1 MTDSVSISI
10 QSGGKMIGQGAYG
23 CIFSP
28 PLLCRGAKKPRA
40 GWGSSKLGKMTEVSD
55 IKNEINA
62 AKALSKL
69 PDVKKYC
76 ILPEINTL
84 CNIAPISSQKEKDIE
99 KCDAL
104 NKYSAEDIMQ
114 YELEYGGKTLKT
126 RLETT
131 ELSTQ
136 FPFFEFMGQLLEIGA
151 FLALHGYIHNDMH
164 SSNIVMKKDLHPRL
178 IDFGRSYMY
187 NNINSREIEEISGV
201 YYNPALGQIP
211 PEITAHHGVNE
222 GVSLDTI
229 LTDLDAKKSGLM
241 YAERVLGISRK
252 EQLAEF
258 KEFWLSSLSV
268 QKGDW
273 VQFYKL
279 YWPVVDSWAVGHN
292 LVGILRRLVISK
304 QFTDSKDWIQKQ
316 GVVKTILK
324 GLLHASPKKRLD
336 SIEALALYDPMNAL
350 VSSSSG
356 KDWLEKKSLA
366 RGETP
371 P

>member
-28 PLLCRGAKKPRA
+28 PLLCRGEKKPRH
-40 GWGSSKLGKMTEVSD
+40 GWKSNKLGKMTEFSD

-62 AKALSKL
+62 AKALAHA
-69 PDVKKYC
+69 PNVENYC
-76 ILPEINTL
+76 ILPEIETL
-84 CNIAPISSQKEKDIE
+84 CNVSPMTTQREKDLS

-104 NKYSAEDIMQ
+104 KKYSAEDMMQ

-126 RLETT
+126 RLDTT
-131 ELSTQ
+131 ELSTS
-136 FPFFEFMGQLLEIGA
+136 FPFFDFMGQILEIGA
-151 FLALHGYIHNDMH
+151 FLALHGCIHNDMH

-187 NNINSREIEEISGV
+187 NNINAREIEEISGV

-211 PEITAHHGVNE
+211 PEVTAHHGVNE
-222 GVSLDTI
+222 GVPVDTI
-229 LTDLDAKKSGLM
+229 IADLDSKKSGLLH
-241 YAERVLGISRK
+241 AERILGVSRK

-258 KEFWLSSLSV
+258 KQFWLSSRSV

-279 YWPVVDSWAVGHN
+279 YWPVVDSWAIGHN

-304 QFTDSKDWIQKQ
+304 QFTESKEWLQKQ
-316 GVVKTILK
+316 SVVKTVLK
-324 GLLHASPKKRLD
+324 GLLHASPKRRLD
-336 SIEALALYDPMNAL
+336 AIEALAMYDPMNAL

-356 KDWLEKKSLA
+356 KDWLEKKGAHPQS
-366 RGETP
+366 
-371 P
+371 